1 GCREPQPLDC
11 ALTCLA
17 GDRDRIAPAD
27 RMAEWRRY
35 SSGPFEHACLP
46 GGHFF
51 LNESGVQAMA
61 RIRSALAA
69 SSAVSCAF
77 VTL

>member
-1 GCREPQPLDC
+1 
-11 ALTCLA
+11 
-17 GDRDRIAPAD
+17 
-27 RMAEWRRY
+27 
-35 SSGPFEHACLP
+35 
-46 GGHFF
+46 FF